1 MRSLSGQYIHVGGD
15 ECAKRWWQESEETQQ
30 FMREHELKDEKA
42 LQSYFIHYVQ
52 EVVNAKGKTL
62 IGWDEILEGGI
73 SEDCIVMNWR
83 RPEFGKR
90 QCGPIIVLYLP
101 VLPGRISI

>member
-30 FMREHELKDEKA
+30 FMREHELKDEKGIA
-42 LQSYFIHYVQ
+42 KLFHPLCAR

-73 SEDCIVMNWR
+73 SEDCIVN
-83 RPEFGKR
+83 E
-90 QCGPIIVLYLP
+90 LA
-101 VLPGRISI
+101 SA

>member
-1 MRSLSGQYIHVGGD
+1 MMRPLPGQYIHVGGD
-15 ECAKRWWQESEETQQ
+15 ECQALVAGTEETQQ

-52 EVVNAKGKTL
+52 EVVNAKSKTL

-73 SEDCIVMNWR
+73 SE
-83 RPEFGKR
+83 G
-90 QCGPIIVLYLP
+90 GVL
-101 VLPGRISI
+101 

>member
-1 MRSLSGQYIHVGGD
+1 MSGGD

-30 FMREHELKDEKA
+30 FMREHGLKDEKT
-42 LQSYFIHYVQ
+42 LQSYFVHYVQ
-52 EVVNAKGKTL
+52 DVVNGKGKTL

-83 RPEFGKR
+83 VRNLER
-90 QCGPIIVLYLP
+90 
-101 VLPGRISI
+101 RR